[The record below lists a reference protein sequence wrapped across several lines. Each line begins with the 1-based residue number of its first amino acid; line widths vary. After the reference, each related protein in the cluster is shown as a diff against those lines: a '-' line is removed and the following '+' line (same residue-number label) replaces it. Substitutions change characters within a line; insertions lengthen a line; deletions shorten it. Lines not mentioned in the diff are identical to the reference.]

1 MRILFRIWLFALL
14 LSLCNC
20 RQQPAA
26 THDDLQQICDS
37 GRLKVLTLYRPVSY
51 FLYRGQEMGIQF
63 DMANQFA
70 QHLGVKLDIEVC
82 ATPQELT
89 DRIRNGEGDLGAFSI
104 PYNFHLEDSLI
115 FCGVR
120 QITQL
125 VIVQRTGT
133 GRKGQRPLTDV
144 TQLIGKDVYVKPG
157 IFLQRL
163 NNLNQELGGGIRIH
177 VEENDSLSLE
187 DLITAVSQK
196 KIDYVVAEEGV
207 ARLHR
212 NYFNNL
218 DIRLKISCD
227 VQSSWIVRYDHP
239 ALAKAATEWF
249 LQEERSLD
257 HKAKVMKYFELSKN
271 VPRPP
276 ILSLR
281 EGKISH
287 YDHLFRKY
295 AKEIGWDWRLLASL
309 SYQESQFDTL
319 ATSWSG
325 AIGIMQM
332 MPRTMHMMGVKGG
345 MEWNPEE
352 NIRVACKY
360 LQLLDSIFRRVPEDD
375 RHHFILA
382 AYNSGVGHITD
393 AMALANKY
401 GRNKY
406 IWQNHVDNYLL
417 LKSSEH
423 YFNDPVCK
431 YGYFQGSTTCDFVYN
446 IMHRFELYKE
456 RIKP

>member
-177 VEENDSLSLE
+177 VEESDSLSLE

-207 ARLHR
+207 ACLHR

-239 ALAKAATEWF
+239 ALAKAKIKDFIYLAILFHDSILT
-249 LQEERSLD
+249 D
-257 HKAKVMKYFELSKN
+257 HTDVSSTIFY
-271 VPRPP
+271 
-276 ILSLR
+276 
-281 EGKISH
+281 
-287 YDHLFRKY
+287 
-295 AKEIGWDWRLLASL
+295 IGWN
-309 SYQESQFDTL
+309 
-319 ATSWSG
+319 
-325 AIGIMQM
+325 IG
-332 MPRTMHMMGVKGG
+332 GFG
-345 MEWNPEE
+345 
-352 NIRVACKY
+352 
-360 LQLLDSIFRRVPEDD
+360 
-375 RHHFILA
+375 
-382 AYNSGVGHITD
+382 
-393 AMALANKY
+393 
-401 GRNKY
+401 
-406 IWQNHVDNYLL
+406 
-417 LKSSEH
+417 
-423 YFNDPVCK
+423 
-431 YGYFQGSTTCDFVYN
+431 
-446 IMHRFELYKE
+446 KE
-456 RIKP
+456 KF